1 MPNDSLH
8 KTAMKLA
15 LLCHELQQ
23 RLSQTS
29 EALLQRQLEEE
40 VAEQRIDLVCP
51 IYLIAGTVSSCGRQ
65 RAWRDTAV
73 IAACSLT
80 QSAVWW
86 NVAEQDQA
94 PDWDVLPVRLMRDP
108 VTGIVIFIDVLLRVN
123 QGQGVCWH
131 CYSAAA
137 SSLPT

>member
-1 MPNDSLH
+1 
-8 KTAMKLA
+8 MKLA

-23 RLSQTS
+23 GLSQTS

-51 IYLIAGTVSSCGRQ
+51 IYLIAGTVSSCSGQ

-80 QSAVWW
+80 KSAVWW
-86 NVAEQDQA
+86 TVAEQDQA
-94 PDWDVLPVRLMRDP
+94 PNWDVLPVRLMRDP
-108 VTGIVIFIDVLLRVN
+108 VTGIVLFIDVLLRLN
-123 QGQGVCWH
+123 QGQGVFWH
-131 CYSAAA
+131 CYSTAAT
-137 SSLPT
+137 SLPT